1 LGKNLFFRVSGLNQ
15 LQNWDRSRSTLTHFT
30 SEGTMNP
37 MRMLIAVTI
46 FLALGLGAAR
56 AQSGTAALTSVGPG
70 SKAGYIN
77 IQGSNTPNGMSTW
90 NMSLVTIW
98 ITGGTGDTIL
108 DAMSIG
114 AGGNFNVDVG
124 GGNLKSGQSYW
135 IYIVTT
141 FDLMGNGVEI
151 ASDPLKGAAK

>member
-1 LGKNLFFRVSGLNQ
+1 
-15 LQNWDRSRSTLTHFT
+15 
-30 SEGTMNP
+30 MNA
-37 MRMLIAVTI
+37 MRMLAAVTI

-56 AQSGTAALTSVGPG
+56 AQSGTAKLSSVAAG

-77 IQGSNTPNGMSTW
+77 IQGSNTPNGCSTWTMST
-90 NMSLVTIW
+90 VTIW

-124 GGNLKSGQSYW
+124 GGNLTSGQSYW
-135 IYIVTT
+135 INVVTT
-141 FDLMGNGVEI
+141 FSLTGNSVNI
-151 ASDPLKGAAK
+151 ASDPLKGTAK